1 MKLDQLHTGHLS
13 AIHSALTATGP
24 AARRAHFARAECFRT
39 EIDSLVARYSIAL
52 PTAEPSRRAVG
63 TKGACRPSLL

>member
-39 EIDSLVARYSIAL
+39 EIDSLVARYPVAL
-52 PTAEPSRRAVG
+52 PAVEPSRRAVG